1 MCNTDA
7 VKAEIYQRF
16 LKGYLKLVNADRV
29 PIKQNRD
36 YLNKELKK
44 FREFGLRI
52 ADCGLGN
59 WEIGKSGKWLNEGI
73 RIKES

>member
-44 FREFGLRI
+44 FRDFCLPNM
-52 ADCGLGN
+52 D
-59 WEIGKSGKWLNEGI
+59 WEIEVPNI
-73 RIKES
+73 REES